1 MSCEYRC
8 KHNGIAC
15 PRPITCAAHTVLH
28 VRNGGH
34 AVDTDFGHSRIEL
47 PQPTEPVGEL
57 DQWAARLS
65 RRAVFF
71 LLALAAGAFAIGY
84 FSR

>member
-1 MSCEYRC
+1 MNCCTYDCHQGRD
-8 KHNGIAC
+8 C
-15 PRPITCAAHTVLH
+15 PARAARQPRT
-28 VRNGGH
+28 
-34 AVDTDFGHSRIEL
+34 EL
-47 PQPTEPVGEL
+47 PQPTEPVEEL

>member
-1 MSCEYRC
+1 MNCCAYECHQGRD
-8 KHNGIAC
+8 C
-15 PRPITCAAHTVLH
+15 PARASRQP
-28 VRNGGH
+28 
-34 AVDTDFGHSRIEL
+34 RIEL

-71 LLALAAGAFAIGY
+71 LLALAAGAFVIGY